1 MLDAVVR
8 SLGTVL
14 DTDDLE
20 RVRKAY
26 TIAAAYLDRHEIEF
40 SHIQPQRLR
49 TRLAHLLI
57 RLAENGERDCEA
69 LSDQARSRHCA
80 PRARPRLSSP
90 RGRDSS
96 LSAPRLEPSWVRVG

>member
-14 DTDDLE
+14 DTEDLE

-26 TIAAAYLDRHEIEF
+26 TIATAYVEVHEIEF
-40 SHIQPQRLR
+40 SHMQPRRLR

-57 RLAENGERDCEA
+57 RLAENGERDCQA
-69 LSDQARSRHCA
+69 LSDQAVSALRA
-80 PRARPRLSSP
+80 PRRSAAELTARP
-90 RGRDSS
+90 G
-96 LSAPRLEPSWVRVG
+96 

>member
-14 DTDDLE
+14 DTEDLE

-26 TIAAAYLDRHEIEF
+26 TIATAYVGVHEVEF

-57 RLAENGERDCEA
+57 RFAENGERDCQA
-69 LSDQARSRHCA
+69 LSDQAVSALRAPARSSKEFA
-80 PRARPRLSSP
+80 AR
-90 RGRDSS
+90 RG
-96 LSAPRLEPSWVRVG
+96 